1 MNKIYSFLII
11 AFSALTLTNCQGDGE
26 VYIDDPSNWMSSPTV
41 NYYNGDVKTNS
52 LILRDLY
59 DYISVADNAYMED
72 AITLATNGASVM
84 TINKLRPNTQYYLMN
99 SRKDDFG
106 GLINSPA
113 NWLTTKDYDSK
124 MKMLS
129 NTQVLIDMGSVEYDK
144 FIIADNS
151 YMNGAVAIDS
161 VDMHE
166 HSSGCKEI
174 WDTRPNTTYYWATEA
189 TDLWG
194 KTYRSPVQQF
204 TTYDWNMYM
213 EDIGRYTATF
223 NAGEVYYD
231 YFYLSDVPNM
241 SNIVRTYKSDQKTIM
256 SGLTDN
262 TTYYYQIAATDLFG
276 KVYRSPIYSFKTL
289 AYDVVTME
297 PKVTSAT
304 AHFEAKI
311 DGSTAGHVYQM
322 VFEVRE
328 NGGGYFGSFDGIYDP
343 SSDTYYADIAV
354 MDNSNTYSVKAYT
367 RENGSSYSEGV
378 TRDFVLDSHH
388 PAEAVDMGLSV
399 KWATYNVGARY
410 TWEYGGLY
418 YYGDTQAWN
427 YVGRYI
433 DQYDISGTYRDIA
446 RKAWGGSWRMPTE
459 AEFNELRNNC
469 TIVSMTQ
476 LDVPGYLLISTKNY
490 NYIFIPAAGRRPNSS
505 WKPEGRGS
513 YAEIY
518 TGSAP
523 TNYRL
528 VEDENGTHYGKF
540 QASYYYIIDTY
551 MYYGVGIND
560 YQIGRSIRPVC
571 P

>member
-1 MNKIYSFLII
+1 MNKIYNFLII
-11 AFSALTLTNCQGDGE
+11 AFFALALVGCQGDGQA
-26 VYIDDPSNWMSSPTV
+26 YFSDPSNWMTSPTA
-41 NYYNGDVKTNS
+41 NTYSGDVKSNS
-52 LILRDLY
+52 ITLHDLC
-59 DYISVADNAYMED
+59 DYVSVADNNNMEN
-72 AITLATNGASVM
+72 AMVLPTNGAYEM
-84 TINKLRPNTQYYLMN
+84 TISKLRPNTSYYFVN

-106 GLINSPA
+106 GLISGGQQMF
-113 NWLTTKDYDSK
+113 TTKDYDSK
-124 MKMLS
+124 VKLIS
-129 NTQVLIDMGSVEYDK
+129 NTQVTFDMGSVDYNRML
-144 FIIADNS
+144 IADNQ
-151 YMNGAVAIDS
+151 YMIGAVAVELHDDNNGGKK
-161 VDMHE
+161 V
-166 HSSGCKEI
+166 
-174 WDTRPNTTYYWATEA
+174 WYTQPNTTYYWATEA

-194 KTYRSPVQQF
+194 NTYHSPTQQF
-204 TTYDWNMYM
+204 TTHDWNMYISN
-213 EDIGRYTATF
+213 IGTTVATF
-223 NAGEVYYD
+223 NAGAVYYSRCKV
-231 YFYLSDVPNM
+231 SDKADM
-241 SNIVRTYKSDQKTIM
+241 SHVLMTIPSAASYDI
-256 SGLTDN
+256 SGLTAN
-262 TTYYYQIAATDLFG
+262 TTYYYQTEATDLFG
-276 KVYRSPIYSFKTL
+276 VGYKSPIYSFKTL

-311 DGSTAGHVYQM
+311 DGSTAGHNFTVS
-322 VFEVRE
+322 FDVRE

-433 DQYDISGTYRDIA
+433 DQYDISGTSRDIA